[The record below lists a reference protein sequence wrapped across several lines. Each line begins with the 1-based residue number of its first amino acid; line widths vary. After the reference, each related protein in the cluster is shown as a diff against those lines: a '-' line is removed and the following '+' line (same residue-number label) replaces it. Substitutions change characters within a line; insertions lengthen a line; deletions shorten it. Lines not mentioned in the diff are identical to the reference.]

1 MREEDFKL
9 KWFKN
14 LKTSVKLISSFIVL
28 AILLGIVGIYGLDN
42 LEKSDKEIDFM
53 YNERL
58 IPISTLGK
66 METNY
71 QRIRVNIRDLVFVAK
86 TPEAKDEFQTTI
98 RDIQKEIES
107 DIALYSS
114 GILKEEE
121 KKILKELD
129 SAFTDYYALLDE
141 RIKLGYAND
150 VNGYLA
156 SATKFKASGD
166 KAQDLI
172 NELSTFNIKAAEQA
186 NLDSTETY
194 NSTRTTTS
202 IILIISFLFSISF
215 GYLIS
220 QLIVRPLREVVDL
233 VGKVAEG
240 DFTVTTTIDS
250 KDEVGTLAK
259 SIQAMTASLRKTISS
274 ILQSAESVAA
284 SAQQISATTEE
295 VASSASTQANDAQII
310 TQSFKKITNSADV
323 QANDAQTMFILFKE
337 LNTVID
343 TVART
348 AQETAGIGQSL
359 SIESQNGNNIV
370 KQSIDGMNSIRE
382 HMSILEQDTSK
393 IGEIIKVIEDIS
405 NQTNLLALNAAIE
418 AARAGEQGKG
428 FAVVANEVKNL
439 AEKSRESTKE
449 IYDIIQGIQ
458 ASTKSSVS
466 AVQDGVDN
474 SIKTSVAFESI
485 ARMVVQASNK
495 TGEIE
500 IASQKQSGQSQAVMK
515 SIESIASAS
524 EQQSVHTADA
534 MRSIESIAAASV
546 EAAAASEETA
556 ATSQSLAS
564 LSEELNAS
572 VGKFKV

>member
-1 MREEDFKL
+1 M

-14 LKTSVKLISSFIVL
+14 LGISVKLISAFVVM
-28 AILLGIVGIYGLDN
+28 AIILGVVGIYGMDN
-42 LEKSDKEIDFM
+42 LKKSDEQLEFM
-53 YNERL
+53 YDERV
-58 IPISTLGK
+58 IPISTLGR

-86 TPEAKDEFQTTI
+86 TPEAKDEFQTI
-98 RDIQKEIES
+98 IKDIQKDIES
-107 DIALYSS
+107 QVTLYSS
-114 GILKEEE
+114 GYLIDEE
-121 KKILKELD
+121 KKILKDLD
-129 SAFTDYYALLDE
+129 SAFTDYYTILDE
-141 RIKLGYAND
+141 TIKLGYAND
-150 VNGYLA
+150 LKGYQA
-156 SATKFKASGD
+156 IAPEFRARGD
-166 KAQDLI
+166 KVQNLI
-172 NELSTFNIKAAEQA
+172 KNLSDFNVKKAEKSNTDSKAA
-186 NLDSTETY
+186 Y
-194 NSTRTTTS
+194 VSTRTTTT
-202 IILIISFLFSISF
+202 IVLIVSFLFSIGF

-240 DFTVTTTIDS
+240 DFTVTTTIDT
-250 KDEVGTLAK
+250 KDEVGALAK
-259 SIQAMTASLRKTISS
+259 SIKAMTTSLRKTISS
-274 ILQSAESVAA
+274 ILQSAENVAA
-284 SAQQISATTEE
+284 SAQEISATTEE

-310 TQSFKKITNSADV
+310 TQVFKEIANGADV
-323 QANDAQTMFILFKE
+323 QANDAQTMFSLFKE
-337 LNTVID
+337 LNIVID
-343 TVART
+343 TVAKT
-348 AQETAGIGQSL
+348 AQETADIGQSL
-359 SIESQNGNNIV
+359 SIESQNGSDIV
-370 KQSIDGMNSIRE
+370 KHSIDGMTTVRE

-428 FAVVANEVKNL
+428 FAVVANEVKSL

-449 IYDIIQGIQ
+449 IYEIIKGIQ

-474 SIKTSVAFESI
+474 SIKTGVAFESI
-485 ARMVVQASNK
+485 ARMVVQSSNK
-495 TGEIE
+495 TAEIE
-500 IASQKQSGQSQAVMK
+500 IASQKQSGQSKAVMK

-524 EQQSVHTADA
+524 EQQSVQSVEA
-534 MRSIESIAAASV
+534 MRSIESIAAASE

-572 VGKFKV
+572 VAQFKV